1 MGGFDGCRRDGH
13 RRGRP
18 RFDSC
23 VLAARLVEARLLAV
37 WRLGGGAV
45 VDCWCLGG
53 GIAAVVWS
61 KPGLPLDEAHQ
72 DLGTEACLLHE
83 NRERILAGGANAWVP
98 FAETAYILH
107 CGLCSSVHLALLLRV
122 GWQQQNE
129 NDQPKDG
136 SNEKHLSAPIQR
148 G

>member
-18 RFDSC
+18 RFDRC

-45 VDCWCLGG
+45 VDCWCHGITGFACG

-61 KPGLPLDEAHQ
+61 KPSLPLDEAHQ
-72 DLGTEACLLHE
+72 NLGTEVRFLHE
-83 NRERILAGGANAWVP
+83 NREGILAVGANAWVP
-98 FAETAYILH
+98 FAEPAYILH
-107 CGLCSSVHLALLLRV
+107 CGLRSSVHLALLLRV
-122 GWQQQNE
+122 GRQQ
-129 NDQPKDG
+129 
-136 SNEKHLSAPIQR
+136 
-148 G
+148 